1 MAAIWLEW
9 ISVKKIHTKAINERS
24 RVMIGRMP
32 DCDIYLEDPHISRNH
47 ALVNFDD
54 GIFKV
59 RNLSETNPIILN
71 DRWQIDFNQNSALRP
86 GDMLTLGKI
95 EIRVAASQSP
105 SGRRQA
111 PVIFKVRCPGCDRV
125 LESDLVNC
133 PWCQASLAGA
143 EALIFHPEERK

>member
-32 DCDIYLEDPHISRNH
+32 DCDIVIEDPHISRNH

-54 GIFKV
+54 GIFQV

-95 EIRVAASQSP
+95 EIRVAASSSP
-105 SGRRQA
+105 SGRRQP
-111 PVIFKVRCPGCDRV
+111 PVIFKVRCPGCERI
-125 LESDLVNC
+125 LESDLVDC
-133 PWCQASLAGA
+133 PWCLASLASA